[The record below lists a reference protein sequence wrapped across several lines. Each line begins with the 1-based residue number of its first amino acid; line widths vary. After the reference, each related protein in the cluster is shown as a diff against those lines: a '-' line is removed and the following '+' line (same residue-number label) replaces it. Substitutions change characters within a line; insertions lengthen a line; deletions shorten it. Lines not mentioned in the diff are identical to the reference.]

1 MAIMCCQNIFERPKE
16 MFYHNIKRSKK
27 RYIECPQ
34 VVPREQYYKTLLT
47 SLKLYQRIASFNV
60 PFEPFGAIVDAKFHL
75 QIFLTKMYSPLLIVN
90 VKTGL

>member
-1 MAIMCCQNIFERPKE
+1 

-47 SLKLYQRIASFNV
+47 RLKLYQRIASFNV
-60 PFEPFGAIVDAKFHL
+60 PFAPFGAIFDAK
-75 QIFLTKMYSPLLIVN
+75 IVMLYIAKTAIQNYPSKNFNASTN
-90 VKTGL
+90 VPNNGKLAYKFKK